1 LLRTS
6 VTTAGRARYAG
17 YRFPAEIIS
26 HAGVV
31 ARCRS
36 AAPSGG
42 LLERIAEDDRSM
54 STRAN

>member
-1 LLRTS
+1 LRTS